1 MHMLTSF
8 FALLACALGGVSC
21 SSPQAY
27 GTGQAWQRNEC
38 NKIIDT
44 QERQRCVANAN
55 VSYET
60 YQRQQ
65 DELKKAPRGE

>member
-1 MHMLTSF
+1 MNTSTAF
-8 FALLACALGGVSC
+8 IALLACTLGCAAC

-38 NKIIDT
+38 NKVIDT
-44 QERQRCVANAN
+44 QERQRCMANVN
-55 VSYET
+55 VSYDS

-65 DELKKAPRGE
+65 DELKKAPRTE

>member
-1 MHMLTSF
+1 MRTLPSFLT
-8 FALLACALGGVSC
+8 LLACALGCTAC

-38 NKIIDT
+38 NKIIDA
-44 QERQRCVANAN
+44 QERQRCMANAN

-65 DELKKAPRGE
+65 DELKKAPHGE